1 MEVTLVMV
9 SEMEIG
15 YTILKF
21 NTELVKSS
29 LHVFNQ
35 DKTDSWK
42 FAFIYKEQM
51 DYVDSTCYGEEA
63 Y

>member
-1 MEVTLVMV
+1 MQEADRVIMEVTLVMV

-35 DKTDSWK
+35 DKTDS
-42 FAFIYKEQM
+42 
-51 DYVDSTCYGEEA
+51 
-63 Y
+63 